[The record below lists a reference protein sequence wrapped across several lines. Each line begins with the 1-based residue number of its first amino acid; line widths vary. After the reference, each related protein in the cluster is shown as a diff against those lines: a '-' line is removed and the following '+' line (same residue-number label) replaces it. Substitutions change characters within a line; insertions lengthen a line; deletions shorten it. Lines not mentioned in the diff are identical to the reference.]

1 MDPPFFVNR
10 DEKQKKDD
18 DETHNPKEEGEKRM
32 YRGIKVNDPG
42 NLSAPPSPNSRYSDP
57 IYSPPTHTF
66 SQPFYQHRERI
77 TH

>member
-1 MDPPFFVNR
+1 MDPPFLVNR

-18 DETHNPKEEGEKRM
+18 DETHNSQEEGERRM

-42 NLSAPPSPNSRYSDP
+42 NLSAPPLQTVATQILFILRL
-57 IYSPPTHTF
+57 PTPF